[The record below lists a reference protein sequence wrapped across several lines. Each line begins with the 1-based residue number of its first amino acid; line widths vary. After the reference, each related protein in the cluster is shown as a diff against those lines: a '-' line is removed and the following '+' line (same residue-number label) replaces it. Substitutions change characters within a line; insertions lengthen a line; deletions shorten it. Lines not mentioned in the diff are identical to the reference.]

1 MNCVRHRAA
10 LALTLLLLVVACE
23 REQRIFETSPDE
35 RPTVQ
40 ASLATELQPVTRNS
54 IGGNPANPR
63 SHAYRE
69 ENNAQSL
76 ADGKRIYVWF
86 NCNGCHA
93 HGGGG
98 MGPALMDE
106 QWIYGSKP
114 EDIYRTIVEGRP
126 NGMPAYG
133 ARISEAEIWKLV
145 AYVRS
150 MSGLAPSD
158 AAPSRDDDLA
168 ARVPENRTKP
178 SPPREQK
185 P

>member
-1 MNCVRHRAA
+1 
-10 LALTLLLLVVACE
+10 
-23 REQRIFETSPDE
+23 
-35 RPTVQ
+35 
-40 ASLATELQPVTRNS
+40 
-54 IGGNPANPR
+54 
-63 SHAYRE
+63 
-69 ENNAQSL
+69 
-76 ADGKRIYVWF
+76 
-86 NCNGCHA
+86 
-93 HGGGG
+93 

-106 QWIYGSKP
+106 QWTYGSKP
-114 EDIYRTIVEGRP
+114 QDIYRTIVEGRP
-126 NGMPAYG
+126 NGMPAFG

-178 SPPREQK
+178 LPPREQK